1 MVEQEA
7 ERGSECQRASPP
19 PFGEEQEER
28 QDQAQAQTQEP
39 EEADDERRGPQE
51 EQEQT
56 QSPQPVSHAQQQ
68 AVSSLQA
75 SQVHKAPTS
84 TPPRRPVL
92 APCSRS
98 CARARHL

>member
-19 PFGEEQEER
+19 PFGEEQEQE
-28 QDQAQAQTQEP
+28 QAQAQAQEL

-51 EQEQT
+51 EEEPQE
-56 QSPQPVSHAQQQ
+56 PQPVSHAQQQ